1 MPSFYAAFSAIT
13 EASHSGRTIW
23 RIIEIAQE
31 SERGIIDMETV
42 RYSNEQL
49 IASLDEVIRIQEEG
63 RIKRREAEKELGD
76 IEATLKQKL
85 LDIRNQ
91 NGAKI

>member
-1 MPSFYAAFSAIT
+1 
-13 EASHSGRTIW
+13 
-23 RIIEIAQE
+23 
-31 SERGIIDMETV
+31 METV